1 VQRLFNSLSN
11 FVKVDFEILQLR
23 EKLYQSQVALLSTVA
38 GNSEAT
44 QILTQALEDIMS
56 GFALE
61 SRPPPPPP
69 KSNKITLE
77 ITDFPTSASPSSTSS
92 PPY

>member
-1 VQRLFNSLSN
+1 M
-11 FVKVDFEILQLR
+11 R
-23 EKLYQSQVALLSTVA
+23 EKLHQSQVALLGTVS
-38 GNSEAT
+38 GNSDAT
-44 QILTQALEDIMS
+44 FILNQALEDIMS

-61 SRPPPPPP
+61 SRLQPPPPP
-69 KSNKITLE
+69 KSKMTLE